1 MLYKC
6 LICYVMLCSV
16 AIGVLGKQ
24 RSSKL
29 VSGCRRAGNRN
40 LDVVRGNG
48 QDLKIAGWA
57 RYPHGC

>member
-1 MLYKC
+1 MSYML
-6 LICYVMLCSV
+6 CYVMFCSHRC
-16 AIGVLGKQ
+16 IGKQ

-29 VSGCRRAGNRN
+29 VSGCRRRGNWN